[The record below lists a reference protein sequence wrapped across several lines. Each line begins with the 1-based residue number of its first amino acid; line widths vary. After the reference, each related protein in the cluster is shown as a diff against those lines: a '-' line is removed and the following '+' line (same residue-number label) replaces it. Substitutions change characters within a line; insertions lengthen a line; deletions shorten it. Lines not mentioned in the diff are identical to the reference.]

1 MCGLTGF
8 FLSNKSIDR
17 NIIIQNLNQMT
28 STLIHRGPDS
38 KSIWINNQNNLGLG
52 HTRLSIRDLSVK
64 GNQPMMSQN
73 KRYIIVYNGELYFT
87 QKLKEEIIK
96 NKIDLKS
103 SSDTELLLEYF
114 SLFGL
119 EKTLKDIN
127 GIFSFAIYDNLKR
140 KLFLA
145 RDRFGVKPLY
155 WGKINNNFVFSSEL
169 KAIKVFNDFSN
180 TLDIE
185 SINYF
190 ITYGYIPAPLTIYK
204 YIKKLEPGELI
215 EVDEYLNIKK
225 IKYYDSNMLCLSKKN
240 RLSFEENSE
249 ILEKKISEIVK
260 EQMVSDVS
268 IGSFLSSGIDSSL
281 ITAFMAFHSKKKINT
296 YSVGFK
302 NKKFDESE
310 DSKKIANFLNT
321 SHTTIELTD
330 NDINN
335 YFENI
340 SNYYDEPF
348 ADSSQIPT
356 LLISELSKKNTKV
369 ILSGDGGDEI
379 FVGYNRYNDIIN
391 RLRPNL
397 MNAPKEFVKGIIA
410 KNFLLLPTKIQNM
423 IGLIFSKTNLSE
435 KIRLYKKLNDENN
448 INKIYYYMMSI
459 INKDDKII
467 NEKYYLE
474 NVHNYR
480 INKSSDNDYE
490 KLMLTDLNNY
500 LPNDILTKVD
510 RASMAF
516 SQEVRVPF
524 LDHNLIEFAW
534 TIPLEF
540 KIKKHNKLILKK
552 ILEKKIPKS
561 MINNKKKGFGIP
573 IDDIFRNKIF
583 KFNKFFFEKDMIK
596 KNQFLNYDK
605 VNDVYLSHLNG
616 KNNNGYKLWN
626 ILILQKWLLDNGY
639 I

>member
-127 GIFSFAIYDNLKR
+127 GIFSFAIYDNLKQ

-379 FVGYNRYNDIIN
+379 FGGYNRYNDTIN

-397 MNAPKEFVKGIIA
+397 INAPKEFVKKIVA
-410 KNFLLLPTKIQNM
+410 KNLSLLPTKIQNM
-423 IGLIFSKTNLSE
+423 IGLIFSKKNLSE
-435 KIRLYKKLNDENN
+435 KIGLYKKLNNEIN
-448 INKIYYYMMSI
+448 INKIYYYTMSTI
-459 INKDDKII
+459 TKDDEII

-474 NVHNYR
+474 NVHDYR
-480 INKSSDNDYE
+480 INKSCDNDYE
-490 KLMLTDLNNY
+490 KLMITDLNNY
-500 LPNDILTKVD
+500 LPNDVLTKVD

-573 IDDIFRNKIF
+573 IDEIFRNKIF
-583 KFNKFFFEKDMIK
+583 RFNKFFFEKDMIK

-605 VNDVYLSHLNG
+605 VNDVYLSHING

>member
-127 GIFSFAIYDNLKR
+127 GIFSFVIYDNLKQ

-240 RLSFEENSE
+240 RLSFEENNE

-296 YSVGFK
+296 YTVGFK

-310 DSKKIANFLNT
+310 NAKKIANFLNT

-379 FVGYNRYNDIIN
+379 FGGYNRYNDTIN

-397 MNAPKEFVKGIIA
+397 INTPKEFVKEIIA

-423 IGLIFSKTNLSE
+423 IGLIFSKKNLSE
-435 KIRLYKKLNDENN
+435 KIGLYKKLNNEIN
-448 INKIYYYMMSI
+448 INKIYYYTMSTI
-459 INKDDKII
+459 TKDDEII

-474 NVHNYR
+474 NVHDYR
-480 INKSSDNDYE
+480 INKSCDNDYE
-490 KLMLTDLNNY
+490 KLMITDLNNY
-500 LPNDILTKVD
+500 LPNDVLTKVD

-583 KFNKFFFEKDMIK
+583 KFNKFFFEEDMIK

-605 VNDVYLSHLNG
+605 VNDVYLSHINS

>member
-127 GIFSFAIYDNLKR
+127 GIFSFVIYDNLKQ

-379 FVGYNRYNDIIN
+379 FGGYNRYNDTIN

-397 MNAPKEFVKGIIA
+397 INAPKEFVKEIIA
-410 KNFLLLPTKIQNM
+410 KNFLLFPTKIQNM
-423 IGLIFSKTNLSE
+423 IGLIFSKKNLSE
-435 KIRLYKKLNDENN
+435 KIGLYKKLNNEIN
-448 INKIYYYMMSI
+448 INKIYYYTMSTI
-459 INKDDKII
+459 TKDDKII

-480 INKSSDNDYE
+480 INKSCDNDYE

-500 LPNDILTKVD
+500 LPNDVLTKVD

-561 MINNKKKGFGIP
+561 MINNNKRGFGIP

-583 KFNKFFFEKDMIK
+583 KFNKFFFEEDMIK

-605 VNDVYLSHLNG
+605 VNDVYLSHING